1 MNETTDTRELKK
13 NLPPAPALPYTFKTS
28 FAHYGRIFSIPRII
42 IVLGVAG
49 ILWYQYTIVTA
60 LLFVLVIAI
69 IAGIITYLLSSRSIS
84 IDESGVQYKNI
95 FKKVQ
100 VIPFSEVDSVKVFFN
115 YLDPAFG
122 YTLRVIVATKS
133 QQSLS
138 VTGTFWSLDDIVS
151 LISIMDSKKVTIN
164 YYQDAVSS
172 FAIAK
177 AFPKLVY
184 PHQRHPFLVGL
195 VLLLALIAVM
205 TPLVISKILEISR

>member
-13 NLPPAPALPYTFKTS
+13 NLPPAPALPYTFNTS

-49 ILWYQYTIVTA
+49 ILWYQYNIITA

-69 IAGIITYLLSSRSIS
+69 IAGIITYLLSARTVS
-84 IDESGVQYKNI
+84 IDESGVRYKNI
-95 FKKVQ
+95 FGKIY
-100 VIPFSEVDSVKVFFN
+100 VIPFNEVESTKVIFN

-133 QQSLS
+133 EQSLS

-151 LISIMDSKKVTIN
+151 LISIMDAKKITIN
-164 YYQDAVSS
+164 YYQDATSS

-184 PHQRHPFLVGL
+184 PYERHPFLVGFI
-195 VLLLALIAVM
+195 LLLVLIAVM
-205 TPLVISKILEISR
+205 TPILIPKILEISR